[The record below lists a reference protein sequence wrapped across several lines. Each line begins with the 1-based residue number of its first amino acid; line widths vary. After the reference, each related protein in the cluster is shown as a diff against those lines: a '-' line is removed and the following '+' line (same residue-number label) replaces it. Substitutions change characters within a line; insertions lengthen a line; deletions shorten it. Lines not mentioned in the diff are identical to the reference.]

1 MRDLT
6 HLGWSRTFPFL
17 RYPIVVVTVTA
28 AIVANLL
35 LETYLQASTTLFL
48 FLCAII
54 FAAWFGG
61 VGPGLAATALSVT
74 AFGYFFLPPTHS
86 FEFVLGDLPRI
97 ALFVSASLFVV
108 GLIATQRN
116 TAESLRRSR
125 AELEVKVRDLE
136 KLNVALQTGETYLA
150 EAQRL
155 SHTGSFGWNVSSGEI
170 LWSEESYRIF
180 EYDPATR
187 ITIGMVLDR
196 VHPDDLAL
204 VREVVNRATDHKE
217 AFDFEHRLL
226 ISDGSIKHLNVVA
239 HPVMDKSGEWQFV
252 GAVMDITAR
261 TKAEESLRI
270 SEQRYRHLFH
280 HMPIALWQLN
290 ASNVVELF
298 KGLRDNG
305 VTELRS
311 YVDQHP
317 EVLVQAM
324 EGVKI
329 EEVNERMVEMLGVR
343 DATEVLG
350 PLARYTHI
358 HPEAFLRGLE
368 SRFRGEQKHQLE
380 TKIVRPDGN
389 VIHVLLAATR
399 PGLIND
405 PYMSLVG
412 LIDITEQVR
421 ARETLQRVQADFAH
435 AARVSML
442 GELTASIAHEVNQP
456 LAAIVTNGEVSLRL
470 LNRPEPD
477 LAEVRELTTRVVDA
491 ARRAAEVIARIRA
504 MATRRTPEKALL
516 SVDEIIREALTFLRH
531 EVQSHGLM
539 VTHYPHPEAPK
550 VLADRMQLQ
559 QVIVNLT
566 VNAIQAMAEME
577 TPRRTLVI
585 RTDFSDPGI
594 LCCTLEDSGPG
605 IEPEHLQH
613 LFDSFFTTKEGGM
626 GLGLAISRSIIEA
639 HGGRIRADNGSAHGG
654 ARFSFTLPGKVR

>member
-1 MRDLT
+1 
-6 HLGWSRTFPFL
+6 
-17 RYPIVVVTVTA
+17 
-28 AIVANLL
+28 
-35 LETYLQASTTLFL
+35 
-48 FLCAII
+48 
-54 FAAWFGG
+54 
-61 VGPGLAATALSVT
+61 
-74 AFGYFFLPPTHS
+74 
-86 FEFVLGDLPRI
+86 
-97 ALFVSASLFVV
+97 
-108 GLIATQRN
+108 
-116 TAESLRRSR
+116 
-125 AELEVKVRDLE
+125 
-136 KLNVALQTGETYLA
+136 
-150 EAQRL
+150 
-155 SHTGSFGWNVSSGEI
+155 
-170 LWSEESYRIF
+170 
-180 EYDPATR
+180 
-187 ITIGMVLDR
+187 
-196 VHPDDLAL
+196 
-204 VREVVNRATDHKE
+204 
-217 AFDFEHRLL
+217 
-226 ISDGSIKHLNVVA
+226 
-239 HPVMDKSGEWQFV
+239 
-252 GAVMDITAR
+252 
-261 TKAEESLRI
+261 
-270 SEQRYRHLFH
+270 
-280 HMPIALWQLN
+280 
-290 ASNVVELF
+290 
-298 KGLRDNG
+298 
-305 VTELRS
+305 
-311 YVDQHP
+311 
-317 EVLVQAM
+317 
-324 EGVKI
+324 
-329 EEVNERMVEMLGVR
+329 
-343 DATEVLG
+343 
-350 PLARYTHI
+350 
-358 HPEAFLRGLE
+358 
-368 SRFRGEQKHQLE
+368 
-380 TKIVRPDGN
+380 
-389 VIHVLLAATR
+389 
-399 PGLIND
+399 
-405 PYMSLVG
+405 MSLVG

>member
-566 VNAIQAMAEME
+566 VNAIQAMAETE